1 MNYLKKYRKE
11 AGLANTDENK
21 NGECDANNP
30 YNDNTPTKE
39 TLAYL
44 NGMLKHK
51 STPMT
56 T

>member
-11 AGLANTDENK
+11 AGLVNTDENQ
-21 NGECDANNP
+21 NGEAANNP
-30 YNDNTPTKE
+30 YSDNTPTKE

-51 STPMT
+51 STPVT